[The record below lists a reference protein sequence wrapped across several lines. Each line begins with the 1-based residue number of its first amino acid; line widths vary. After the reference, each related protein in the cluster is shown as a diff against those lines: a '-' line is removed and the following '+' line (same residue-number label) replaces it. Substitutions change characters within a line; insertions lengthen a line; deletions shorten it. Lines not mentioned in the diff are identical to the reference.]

1 MNNSSYIFKVC
12 RVHNI
17 EDLKL
22 VANNGANM
30 IGIHAVYIDRNGYLI
45 SEKKYFPREK
55 DIEIN
60 ENLPLSIFEVDSIRN
75 MQKSMPKNIDQVILF
90 QRPID
95 IKSMEK
101 CCNIYKM
108 PISNMYIQLHH
119 RTTREYIN
127 NIKEKLC
134 KKIIAVVGLFQD
146 DFEEYFWYLHES
158 LNSETDFILIDL
170 SIHQSDLSKYKN
182 NIDKLMRIRE
192 ICQFIEKNKVPIILA
207 EDTTVKKMQDY
218 LKEIKKHN
226 IIIKGI
232 DMQNAVEISKKEQRY
247 TIINDDEK
255 DYQAK
260 LRKSNE
266 KLKEWKEF
274 FKKDGKKYFL

>member
-30 IGIHAVYIDRNGYLI
+30 IGIHAVYIDRNGYLS

-60 ENLPLSIFEVDSIRN
+60 ENLPLSIFEVESIRN
-75 MQKSMPKNIDQVILF
+75 MQKSMPENIEQVILF

-146 DFEEYFWYLHES
+146 DLEEYFWYLHES

-182 NIDKLMRIRE
+182 NINKLMRIRE

-207 EDTTVKKMQDY
+207 EDTTVKRMQDY
-218 LKEIKKHN
+218 LREIKKHN

>member
-17 EDLKL
+17 EDLKM
-22 VANNGANM
+22 VSSNGANM
-30 IGIHAVYIDRNGYLI
+30 IGIHAVYIDRNAYL
-45 SEKKYFPREK
+45 SCEEKYFPVKR
-55 DIEIN
+55 DLEIN
-60 ENLPLSIFEVDSIRN
+60 EKLPISVFEVDSIKN
-75 MQKSMPKNIDQVILF
+75 MQKSMPKNIEQVILF

-95 IKSMEK
+95 IKAMEK

-119 RTTREYIN
+119 RTTKEYID

-146 DFEEYFWYLHES
+146 DFEEYFWYLHKT
-158 LNSETDFILIDL
+158 LNWKTDFILIDL

-182 NIDKLMRIRE
+182 NIDKLKKIKK
-192 ICQFIEKNKVPIILA
+192 ICPIIKNNKVPIILA
-207 EDTTVKKMQDY
+207 EDTTVKRMQQY

-247 TIINDDEK
+247 IIINDDK
-255 DYQAK
+255 NDYQAK
-260 LRKSNE
+260 IRKSDE
-266 KLKEWKEF
+266 RLKKWKEF
-274 FKKDGKKYFL
+274 LEKDSKKYFS

>member
-17 EDLKL
+17 EDLKI
-22 VANNGANM
+22 VISNGANM
-30 IGIHAVYIDRNGYLI
+30 IGIHAVYIDRNAYLS
-45 SEKKYFPREK
+45 SEEKYLPIKR
-55 DIEIN
+55 DLEID
-60 ENLPLSIFEVDSIRN
+60 ENLPISVFEVDSIKN
-75 MQKSMPKNIDQVILF
+75 MQKSMQKNIEQVILF

-95 IKSMEK
+95 IKLMEK

-119 RTTREYIN
+119 RTTREYID

-146 DFEEYFWYLHES
+146 DFEDYFWYLHKS
-158 LNSETDFILIDL
+158 LNCETDYILIDL
-170 SIHQSDLSKYKN
+170 SVHQSDLSTYKN
-182 NIDKLMRIRE
+182 NSDKLMKIKE
-192 ICQFIEKNKVPIILA
+192 ICKVIENNKVPIILA
-207 EDTTVKKMQDY
+207 EDTTVKMMQDY

-247 TIINDDEK
+247 IIINDDKK

-260 LRKSNE
+260 IRKSNE
-266 KLKEWKEF
+266 RLKEWKEF
-274 FKKDGKKYFL
+274 LEKNSKNYFS